1 MNIETWLYYSLAV
14 LILTAS
20 PGPSVLLC
28 MTKAVT
34 EGFRASMST
43 ALGSLTAIVS
53 IMTLSF
59 SGLGVVIATS
69 EVAFNI
75 IKWSGAVYLIY
86 LGYKALTSKQETYQ
100 ISDQDRIPSIAT
112 KKSLYIT
119 GFIVGASNPKAI
131 VFFTALFPQFI
142 NTSEP
147 LLIQYLVFAITF
159 TIMELFWLT
168 LYSYLGARSSNWL
181 LKEGRAKYFNRIT
194 GGVFISAG
202 VFLST
207 SSKAS
212 T

>member
-147 LLIQYLVFAITF
+147 LLFQYLVFAITF
-159 TIMELFWLT
+159 IIMELFWLT
-168 LYSYLGARSSNWL
+168 IYSYLGARSSNWL
-181 LKEGRAKYFNRIT
+181 LKAGRAKYFNRIT

>member
-1 MNIETWLYYSLAV
+1 MSIELWLYYSLAV

-34 EGFRASMST
+34 EGFRASMYT

-69 EVAFNI
+69 EVAFNM
-75 IKWSGAVYLIY
+75 IKWSGAIYLIY

-100 ISDQDRIPSIAT
+100 IFDQDKASSIAT
-112 KKSLYIT
+112 KSSLYLS

-147 LLIQYLVFAITF
+147 LLTEYLIFAITF
-159 TIMELFWLT
+159 TIMEFSWLT
-168 LYSYLGARSSNWL
+168 IYSYLGARSSNWL
-181 LKEGRAKYFNRIT
+181 LKKGRAKYFNRIT
-194 GGVFISAG
+194 GGVFIGAG
-202 VFLST
+202 VFLSA
-207 SSKAS
+207 SSRAS

>member
-1 MNIETWLYYSLAV
+1 MSIELWLYYSLAV

-34 EGFRASMST
+34 EGFRVSMYT

-69 EVAFNI
+69 EVAFNM
-75 IKWSGAVYLIY
+75 IKWSGAIYLIY

-100 ISDQDRIPSIAT
+100 IFDQDKASSIAT
-112 KKSLYIT
+112 KSSLYLS

-142 NTSEP
+142 NTSAP
-147 LLIQYLVFAITF
+147 LLTQYFIFAITF
-159 TIMELFWLT
+159 TIMEFSWLT
-168 LYSYLGARSSNWL
+168 IYSYLGARSSNWL
-181 LKEGRAKYFNRIT
+181 LKKGRAKYFNRIT
-194 GGVFISAG
+194 GGVFIGAG
-202 VFLST
+202 VFLSA
-207 SSKAS
+207 SSRAS

>member
-1 MNIETWLYYSLAV
+1 
-14 LILTAS
+14 
-20 PGPSVLLC
+20 

-100 ISDQDRIPSIAT
+100 ISDQDRTPSVVT

-159 TIMELFWLT
+159 TIMELSWLT
-168 LYSYLGARSSNWL
+168 IYSYLGARSSNWL
-181 LKEGRAKYFNRIT
+181 LKEGRAKYFNRFT

-202 VFLST
+202 VFLSI

>member
-1 MNIETWLYYSLAV
+1 MNIETWFYYSLAV

-34 EGFRASMST
+34 EGFRNSMFT

-75 IKWSGAVYLIY
+75 IKWSGAIYLIY
-86 LGYKALTSKQETYQ
+86 LGYKSFASKQETYK
-100 ISDQDRIPSIAT
+100 ISEQEKTMSVVT
-112 KKSLYIT
+112 KKSLYVG

-142 NTSEP
+142 NTSES
-147 LLIQYLVFAITF
+147 LLIQYWVFAITF
-159 TIMELFWLT
+159 AVMEISWLT
-168 LYSYLGARSSNWL
+168 IYSYLGAKSSNWL

>member
-168 LYSYLGARSSNWL
+168 IYSYLGARSSNWL

>member
-1 MNIETWLYYSLAV
+1 MNVETWFYYSLAV

-34 EGFRASMST
+34 EGFRNSMFT

-75 IKWSGAVYLIY
+75 IKWSGAIYLIY
-86 LGYKALTSKQETYQ
+86 LGYKSFASEQETYQ
-100 ISDQDRIPSIAT
+100 ISEQEKTMPVVT
-112 KKSLYIT
+112 KKSLYVG

-142 NTSEP
+142 NTSES
-147 LLIQYLVFAITF
+147 LLIQYWVFAITF
-159 TIMELFWLT
+159 AVMEISWLT
-168 LYSYLGARSSNWL
+168 IYSYLGAKSSNWL

>member
-159 TIMELFWLT
+159 TIMELSWLT
-168 LYSYLGARSSNWL
+168 IYSYLGARSSNWL